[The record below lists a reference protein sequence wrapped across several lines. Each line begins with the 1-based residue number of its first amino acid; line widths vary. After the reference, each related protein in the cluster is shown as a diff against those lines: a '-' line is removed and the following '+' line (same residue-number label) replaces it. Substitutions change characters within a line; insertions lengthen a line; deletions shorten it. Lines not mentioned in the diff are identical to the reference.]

1 MAFLFDLVRRGVFEE
16 ITFNRLVVGHTHEDI
31 DALFSIISRHIA
43 GLGIEYEPTVDC
55 FDEAVVAAFKISAA
69 TGRTYNEAVL
79 TRIHVTYDWTKYYTP
94 QLDPVWSANALNFSE
109 WHHWRFHMDTA
120 SSTFQASYKYFAGAE
135 FQYRTPFSPIQT
147 EIYYAD
153 NQVLGLAKWKAV
165 PNNKSTWQESFRSA
179 ISNYFEAKGTIEI
192 RTQEK
197 QTHFLKTYVLLFF
210 DCVD

>member
-94 QLDPVWSANALNFSE
+94 QLDPVWSANALNFSL

-120 SSTFQASYKYFAGAE
+120 SSTFQASYKYFKYAHRQKAL
-135 FQYRTPFSPIQT
+135 RLARQT
-147 EIYYAD
+147 GERKGCQSKPRGHLQNFCRDPVYMR
-153 NQVLGLAKWKAV
+153 NFKEPLAV
-165 PNNKSTWQESFRSA
+165 RRNDGQSHGNNRPA
-179 ISNYFEAKGTIEI
+179 
-192 RTQEK
+192 
-197 QTHFLKTYVLLFF
+197 YV
-210 DCVD
+210 